1 MKLCIAALANTAHI
15 HMLQSSQPV
24 QSLADR
30 YARKLKSRDVVS
42 KATKTGEE
50 EEEQEASLGEQANIL
65 QVLGRCQYTRIGMS
79 EVCMEVFCLTRY
91 CF

>member
-50 EEEQEASLGEQANIL
+50 EEQEASLGEQANIL
-65 QVLGRCQYTRIGMS
+65 QVLGRC
-79 EVCMEVFCLTRY
+79 
-91 CF
+91 

>member
-1 MKLCIAALANTAHI
+1 MFNATHM
-15 HMLQSSQPV
+15 HMLLSQPV

-65 QVLGRCQYTRIGMS
+65 QVLRC
-79 EVCMEVFCLTRY
+79 
-91 CF
+91 